1 MKTEETIKAAIKAL
15 KEKEITPTQKLV
27 CKESGLS
34 IATIKRHWKGIT
46 EGITPKVNRVSEPV
60 QGITKKFENSQQGI
74 TNDVQGI
81 TENRDRVSPIESK
94 RPNPAFERFKRYK
107 PSGNLKLNPNHL

>member
-1 MKTEETIKAAIKAL
+1 MKSQG
-15 KEKEITPTQKLV
+15 ITPTQKLV
-27 CKESGLS
+27 CKESALS

-46 EGITPKVNRVSEPV
+46 DNSQGITPKVNRVSEPDRESV
-60 QGITKKFENSQQGI
+60 KTDRVSPNEVQQGI

-81 TENRDRVSPIESK
+81 TEKVNWASPIESK